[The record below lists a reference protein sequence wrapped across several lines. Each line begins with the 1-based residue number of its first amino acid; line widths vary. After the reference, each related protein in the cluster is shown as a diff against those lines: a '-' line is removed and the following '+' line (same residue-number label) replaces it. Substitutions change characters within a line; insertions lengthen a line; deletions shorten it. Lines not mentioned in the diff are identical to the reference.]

1 MNRWCLAMAGLLA
14 GLLLGGCAESEHQV
28 RKDAALIGIPPELE
42 QRIDSTV
49 PFSALRASPSD
60 YVGRVVALGGIVVKS
75 KLTKEQTEVEVLQL
89 PTSDGTLQTK
99 QRMRSEGRFLA
110 VKKEFL
116 DPATLEPGTPVT
128 IVGEVTGSTVRR
140 LDETEYLYPVI
151 EIKHLTDWSEELSN
165 RSALGNY
172 GGSYPPYYWTPWYWG
187 SPYGYA
193 PYYSP
198 YWGFYP
204 PVFGA
209 RPIAPPPAPPPPD
222 QIPPQFRK

>member
-1 MNRWCLAMAGLLA
+1 LP
-14 GLLLGGCAESEHQV
+14 GGCAESEHQV

-42 QRIDSTV
+42 QQIDSTV
-49 PFSALRASPSD
+49 PFSTLRAAPSD
-60 YVGRVVALGGIVVKS
+60 YVGRVVALGGIVIKS

-110 VKKEFL
+110 VRKEFL

-151 EIKHLTDWSEELSN
+151 EIKHLTDWSEELFNQSS
-165 RSALGNY
+165 RIAY
-172 GGSYPPYYWTPWYWG
+172 DGGYPPYYWTPWHWG
-187 SPYGYA
+187 WPYGFG
-193 PYYSP
+193 PYYRP
-198 YWGFYP
+198 MWGPYP
-204 PVFGA
+204 PFIVT
-209 RPIAPPPAPPPPD
+209 RPIAPPPPPPPD

>member
-1 MNRWCLAMAGLLA
+1 MPRFWTIAACLLG

-28 RKDAALIGIPPELE
+28 RKDAALLGISPELE
-42 QRIDSTV
+42 QQIDSTIR
-49 PFSALRASPSD
+49 FSALKASPSE
-60 YVGRVVALGGIVVKS
+60 YIGRVVALGGIVIKS

-110 VKKEFL
+110 VQKEFL

-128 IVGEVTGSTVRR
+128 IVGEVTGSMVRR

-151 EIKHLTDWSEELSN
+151 DIKHLTDWSEEVASQ
-165 RSALGNY
+165 SARATYGGNY
-172 GGSYPPYYWTPWYWG
+172 PSYYWTPWYWG

-198 YWGFYP
+198 FWGPYP
-204 PVFGA
+204 PFFGS
-209 RPIAPPPAPPPPD
+209 RPIAPPPPPPQD

>member
-1 MNRWCLAMAGLLA
+1 MNRLFLTAVGLLA
-14 GLLLGGCAESEHQV
+14 GLLAGGCAESEHQV
-28 RKDAALIGIPPELE
+28 RKDAALLGIPPELE
-42 QRIDSTV
+42 QQIDSTV
-49 PFSALRASPSD
+49 RFSALKASPSE
-60 YVGRVVALGGIVVKS
+60 YIGHVVALGGIVIKS

-110 VKKEFL
+110 VQKEFL

-151 EIKHLTDWSEELSN
+151 EIKHLTDWSEELSDH
-165 RSALGNY
+165 SARATY
-172 GGSYPPYYWTPWYWG
+172 GGGYPPYYWTPWYWG

-204 PVFGA
+204 PFFGA
-209 RPIAPPPAPPPPD
+209 RPIAPPPPPPPPE
-222 QIPPQFRK
+222 QIPRQFKK